1 MAILTSSEWEEYKL
15 LDSGNGRRLEKYGKY
30 TLDRP
35 DPEVLWGPKLSYEE
49 WTKAD
54 AFYERETTEKGS
66 WNMNTPLAKK
76 WELHYKN
83 LSFWIKP
90 TPFKHTGVFPEQALQ
105 WDWIISSIS
114 KTNRKVSLLNLFAYT
129 GAASLAAASVGA
141 TVTHVDSS
149 KPAVTWANENRI
161 LSKLPDDL
169 IRWIVDDVV
178 KFTTREIRRGR
189 KYDAIILDP
198 PVYGHGPKGE
208 KWDFSLDIAQLL
220 ENCKQL
226 LSDQPLFV
234 LLNSYAVS
242 HSALTL
248 NNIMSDIF
256 KDFAGTIDSGE
267 LTLKDESR
275 KRLLSTGIYAHWKSN
290 TI

>member
-1 MAILTSSEWEEYKL
+1 
-15 LDSGNGRRLEKYGKY
+15 
-30 TLDRP
+30 
-35 DPEVLWGPKLSYEE
+35 LSYEE
-49 WTKAD
+49 WSKVD
-54 AFYERETTEKGS
+54 AYYERETTEKGS
-66 WNMNTPLAKK
+66 WNMNTPLPDK

-83 LSFWIKP
+83 LSFWVKP

-208 KWDFSLDIAQLL
+208 RWDFSLDIVQLL
-220 ENCKQL
+220 NNCKHL
-226 LSDQPLFV
+226 LSEQPLFV

-256 KDFAGTIDSGE
+256 NDFAGTIDSGE
-267 LTLKDESR
+267 LTLRDESR
-275 KRLLSTGIYAHWKSN
+275 KRLLSTGIYAQWKSN